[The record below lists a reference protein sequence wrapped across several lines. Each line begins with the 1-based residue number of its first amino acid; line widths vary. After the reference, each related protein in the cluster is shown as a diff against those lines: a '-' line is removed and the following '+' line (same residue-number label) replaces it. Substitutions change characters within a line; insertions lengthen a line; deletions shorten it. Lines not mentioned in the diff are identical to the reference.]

1 MIWASEALLSIVVTG
16 AVLELF
22 FKEIKVEFKSEI
34 IELKKPSGLN
44 LKCIFF

>member
-1 MIWASEALLSIVVTG
+1 M
-16 AVLELF
+16 LELF

-44 LKCIFF
+44 LKCIFLMVYYSLFLLVF